1 MAWISSI
8 MPCGNCGADPTSY
21 KIKKYA
27 FIFGEHKALAALSK
41 SIWWT
46 MNVPEW
52 DQLTTQVFLF
62 IALLMALMSTFLVS
76 SLIGMWVIFMWKYA
90 AACWLY
96 NLRTIARCTKK
107 SAIVE
112 VGKFLKKKCWC
123 VRIWFWSLLVPKSV
137 KWIGTNNFILGE
149 IWTCT
154 VYVVCIYTVCSVSRY
169 SH

>member
-1 MAWISSI
+1 MDMSINQPSENYTYTIYNAFNDSEFVTSDMAWISSI

-107 SAIVE
+107 
-112 VGKFLKKKCWC
+112 
-123 VRIWFWSLLVPKSV
+123 
-137 KWIGTNNFILGE
+137 NQ
-149 IWTCT
+149 
-154 VYVVCIYTVCSVSRY
+154 
-169 SH
+169 